1 MAETTVTLGAGWTQ
15 LATEAVY
22 NRQLLARA
30 LPELLHQ
37 QFGQTKTLP
46 NRSGKS
52 MLFRRYES
60 LDQVTTPLSE
70 GVTPDGTALSK
81 TDLAATINQYG
92 NFVTVTDMVDLTHVD
107 PVISETVSL
116 MGENMG
122 ETIDSIHRDILCGGT
137 NFGGMTGDG
146 EVTASTGPDEAIA
159 GHIHPVGLDW
169 AIRLLDSANAKHF
182 TPMVAGTNKIGTAPI
197 AKSYWAIIHPDMVHD
212 FYNDAD
218 FNVGTDFIPVE
229 RYAAHTGA
237 MSNEIGKYRNIRFIT
252 STNAKVS
259 AGSSSEA
266 TVGYKQTDNLND
278 VYSVLIFARD
288 AYGII
293 PLQGG
298 ATKTIIHR
306 AGGPTDPLNQRNTI
320 GWKAA
325 TTAKILNDAWMCRLE
340 CAVKA

>member
-1 MAETTVTLGAGWTQ
+1 
-15 LATEAVY
+15 
-22 NRQLLARA
+22 
-30 LPELLHQ
+30 
-37 QFGQTKTLP
+37 
-46 NRSGKS
+46 
-52 MLFRRYES
+52 
-60 LDQVTTPLSE
+60 
-70 GVTPDGTALSK
+70 
-81 TDLAATINQYG
+81 
-92 NFVTVTDMVDLTHVD
+92 
-107 PVISETVSL
+107 
-116 MGENMG
+116 
-122 ETIDSIHRDILCGGT
+122 
-137 NFGGMTGDG
+137 
-146 EVTASTGPDEAIA
+146 
-159 GHIHPVGLDW
+159 
-169 AIRLLDSANAKHF
+169 
-182 TPMVAGTNKIGTAPI
+182 MVAGTNKIGTAPI
-197 AKSYWAIIHPDMVHD
+197 AKSYWAVIHPDMVHD

-259 AGSSSEA
+259 LGSSTQA
-266 TVGYKQTDNLND
+266 TSGYKQTDSLND

-298 ATKTIIHR
+298 AAKTIIHR

-340 CAVKA
+340 CAVQA